1 MQAPLPIAS
10 YGFIL
15 RKHLWLV
22 LGTMAVVLAGGW
34 FYGKTQSPV
43 FQATAILDIQSKVSI
58 PGTTQTLVMND
69 TQFVNNMLYGLR
81 NDKDMAKKV
90 MERLLETKPG
100 EPPVPGASVL
110 RDMDPST
117 LPSRVTV
124 EIVPT
129 TTYYRFSIQGP
140 DREACVVLVNA
151 YARVFAEV
159 FSKRRT
165 EQAMGYVKDFREQ
178 RTEKEKELQEQ
189 SEAIAKFKTANPKV
203 DFDREPG
210 KSDKEEAE
218 LLSKQL
224 TQERSR
230 LITLQHQKE
239 TVERTLKAVGL
250 RLEDCGDEG
259 FKVLP
264 PPAAATGEE
273 PRPEDPRL
281 SERVQGLDA
290 VAGNESVRK
299 ARGELEEAVDA
310 DRKLEKELKL
320 NPETPERKLARARID
335 RQRAAFARTTEAAL
349 VRLAQ
354 QEGETRSVVK
364 DWETQLKTL
373 DDRIGVSAKALAG
386 HEVMQRKLRGIET
399 SIAEYTNLILGAE
412 SQRKKLEEDGGTLRV
427 YQYAQEGSAKLVAPN
442 KPVIYLTTAIAA
454 LLLAAALAYVLEF
467 LDDSVKSREDFDR
480 LVRLPF
486 LGYVPHIKE
495 VEGTSRD
502 LTVAR
507 GRTGSPEVESFRA
520 IRTGIQFSRADREV
534 RMFLVTSAGPGE
546 GKTTVSVNIA
556 SAFAGGKGRVLLID
570 ADLRRARVH
579 KALGIDNSRGLTNVL
594 VGESSLADAIQK
606 SSVEGL
612 DVMAAGP
619 IPPNPAE
626 VLGSERMQEV
636 LKEAAGRWDRVIVD
650 SPPLVA
656 VTDPALLAKYVDA
669 VFLVISIGKTSIRSI
684 QRARETLAGVG
695 CSISGAVLNNADLRL
710 SGYAETYGGYGYGY
724 GYGYGATPKKA

>member
-1 MQAPLPIAS
+1 MQAPLPVAS

-22 LGTMAVVLAGGW
+22 LGTMAAVLAGGW
-34 FYGKTQSPV
+34 FFAKTQTPV
-43 FQATAILDIQSKVSI
+43 YQATVLLDIQSKVSI

-69 TQFVNNMLYGLR
+69 QQFVNNNLYGLR
-81 NDKDMAKKV
+81 NDKEMAKKV
-90 MERLLETKPG
+90 LDRLLETKPG
-100 EPPVPGASVL
+100 EPPVRDAAAL
-110 RDMDPST
+110 RAMDPAL
-117 LPSRVTV
+117 LPSSITV

-129 TTYYRFSIQGP
+129 TTYYRFSIQGA

-165 EQAMGYVKDFREQ
+165 EQVMGFVKDFREQ
-178 RTEKEKELQEQ
+178 REERETALQAQ
-189 SEAIAKFKTANPKV
+189 SEAIAQFKTLNPKV

-218 LLSKQL
+218 VLSKQL
-224 TQERSR
+224 SQERSR
-230 LITLQHQKE
+230 HISLIRQRETLEK
-239 TVERTLKAVGL
+239 TLKAVGL
-250 RLEDCGDEG
+250 HLEDSGEEG
-259 FKVLP
+259 YKVLP
-264 PPAAATGEE
+264 AWAPGGE
-273 PRPEDPRL
+273 PDPRL
-281 SERVQGLDA
+281 SERVQALDA
-290 VAGNESVRK
+290 VSGNEGVRK
-299 ARGELEEAVDA
+299 AQGALEEALDE
-310 DRKLEKELKL
+310 DRRLEKELKL
-320 NPETPERKLARARID
+320 REDSPERKLARFRID
-335 RQRAAFARTTEAAL
+335 RQRAAFARATEAAL
-349 VRLAQ
+349 IRLVQ
-354 QEGETRSVVK
+354 QEAETGKVVG
-364 DWETQLKTL
+364 DWKSQLEAL
-373 DDRIGVSAKALAG
+373 DGRIAASSAAVAE
-386 HEVMQRKLRGIET
+386 HEKMQRTFQGIEK
-399 SIAEYTNLILGAE
+399 SIAEYTKLILDAE

-427 YQYAQEGSAKLVAPN
+427 YQYAAEGSAKLVKPN
-442 KPVIYLTTAIAA
+442 KPVIYLTTAVAA

-486 LGYVPHIKE
+486 LGYVPHLKE
-495 VEGTSRD
+495 VAGVSRD

-520 IRTGIQFSRADREV
+520 IRTGIQFSRTDRDV

-556 SAFAGGKGRVLLID
+556 CAFAGGKGRVLLID

-579 KALGIDNSRGLTNVL
+579 TALGIHSDRGLTNVL
-594 VGESSLADAIQK
+594 VGESTLDDAVQK

-612 DVMAAGP
+612 DVLAAGP

-695 CSISGAVLNNADLRL
+695 CPIHGAVLNNADLRL
-710 SGYAETYGGYGYGY
+710 SGYAESYGGYGYGY
-724 GYGYGATPKKA
+724 GYGPAPKKA

>member
-22 LGTMAVVLAGGW
+22 LGTMAAVLAGGW
-34 FYGKTQSPV
+34 FYAKTQRPV
-43 FQATAILDIQSKVSI
+43 YQATVLLDIQSKVTI

-69 TQFVNNMLYGLR
+69 QQFVNNNLYNLR
-81 NDKDMAKKV
+81 HDKDLAKKV
-90 MERLLETKPG
+90 LDRLLETKPG
-100 EPPVPGASVL
+100 EPPARDAAAL
-110 RDMDPST
+110 RAMDPNL
-117 LPSRVTV
+117 LPSSITV

-165 EQAMGYVKDFREQ
+165 EQVMGYVKDFRDQ
-178 RTEKEKELQEQ
+178 RAEREKALQDQ
-189 SEAIAKFKTANPKV
+189 AEAIAKFKTAHPEV

-210 KSDKEEAE
+210 KSNKDEAE
-218 LLSKQL
+218 VLSRQL
-224 TQERSR
+224 SQERSR
-230 LITLQHQKE
+230 HITLLRQKE
-239 TVERTLKAVGL
+239 TVVKTLKAVGL
-250 RLEDCGDEG
+250 RLEDSGDEG

-264 PPAAATGEE
+264 PWQPGKE
-273 PRPEDPRL
+273 PDGDPDPRL
-281 SERVQGLDA
+281 SERVQALDA
-290 VAGNESVRK
+290 VSGNEGVRK
-299 ARGELEEAVDA
+299 AQAALEEAMDVD
-310 DRKLEKELKL
+310 RRLEKELKL
-320 NPETPERKLARARID
+320 REDSPERTVARARID
-335 RQRAAFARTTEAAL
+335 RAREAFARSTEAAL
-349 VRLAQ
+349 IRLAQ
-354 QEGETRSVVK
+354 QEAETSKVVE
-364 DWETQLKTL
+364 DWKEQLRTL
-373 DDRIGVSAKALAG
+373 DARIAASAAALAE
-386 HEVMQRKLRGIET
+386 HEKMRYVLQGIEK
-399 SIAEYTNLILGAE
+399 SIAEYTTLILNAE
-412 SQRKKLEEDGGTLRV
+412 GTRKKLEEDGGTLRV
-427 YQYAQEGSAKLVAPN
+427 YQYAAEGSAKLVAPN
-442 KPVIYLTTAIAA
+442 KPVIYLTTAVAA

-486 LGYVPHIKE
+486 LGYVPHLKE
-495 VEGTSRD
+495 AGGVSRD

-520 IRTGIQFSRADREV
+520 IRTGIQFSRTDREV

-579 KALGIDNSRGLTNVL
+579 SALGINSDRGLTNVL
-594 VGESSLADAIQK
+594 VGEASLSDAVQR

-612 DVMAAGP
+612 DVLAAGP

-626 VLGSERMQEV
+626 VLGSERMQEI
-636 LKEAAGRWDRVIVD
+636 LKEAAGRWDRVVVD

-695 CSISGAVLNNADLRL
+695 CPIHGAVLNNADLRL
-710 SGYAETYGGYGYGY
+710 SGYAESYGGYGYGY
-724 GYGYGATPKKA
+724 GYGPAPKKA